1 MEKKNA
7 SIAVKS
13 TSSTNHQTST
23 QVLGAQTKLTHG
35 GDDLNDCD
43 LSLCEPLLM
52 LALTFSGQPALLFTI
67 IGLGE
72 GRTYLAHQL
81 TKALLTHRYIG
92 KAVIR

>member
-1 MEKKNA
+1 
-7 SIAVKS
+7 
-13 TSSTNHQTST
+13 
-23 QVLGAQTKLTHG
+23 
-35 GDDLNDCD
+35 
-43 LSLCEPLLM
+43 M

-81 TKALLTHRYIG
+81 KKALLTHRYIG